1 MKIKLKYFAQMAEIT
16 NKREEELKF
25 QDGMTLKELISFLV
39 QKYGNNLKNY
49 LLENGTDNVKNF
61 FKILINGKLMDFQDI
76 LLTKDSEV
84 VIIPPVSGG

>member
-1 MKIKLKYFAQMAEIT
+1 MAEIT

-25 QDGMTLKELISFLV
+25 QDGMTLKELVSFLV

-61 FKILINGKLMDFQDI
+61 LKIDGFSRYFIN
-76 LLTKDSEV
+76 
-84 VIIPPVSGG
+84 